1 MCAKLF
7 KEALFLREKD
17 QKWTQCLSEGKW
29 LNELCWGEK
38 MQEARS
44 TIGSC
49 FVKKKKKLPME
60 SQKTTAA
67 VEARRPGRERDSAF
81 KTFHCTP
88 STSLVNETH
97 LWKIKVSK
105 KVYTASRPLRGKE
118 SRRCSSILFEAGPTR
133 SQNLSAQRH
142 LRGCPAPAGPWEW
155 GRKDP
160 DRRQDATSEG
170 CDSPSPGTADLSP
183 HLCPDEARN

>member
-38 MQEARS
+38 KQEARS

-67 VEARRPGRERDSAF
+67 VEARRPDGSATVPLKRF
-81 KTFHCTP
+81 
-88 STSLVNETH
+88 
-97 LWKIKVSK
+97 
-105 KVYTASRPLRGKE
+105 TAH
-118 SRRCSSILFEAGPTR
+118 RRRAS
-133 SQNLSAQRH
+133 
-142 LRGCPAPAGPWEW
+142 
-155 GRKDP
+155 
-160 DRRQDATSEG
+160 
-170 CDSPSPGTADLSP
+170 
-183 HLCPDEARN
+183 